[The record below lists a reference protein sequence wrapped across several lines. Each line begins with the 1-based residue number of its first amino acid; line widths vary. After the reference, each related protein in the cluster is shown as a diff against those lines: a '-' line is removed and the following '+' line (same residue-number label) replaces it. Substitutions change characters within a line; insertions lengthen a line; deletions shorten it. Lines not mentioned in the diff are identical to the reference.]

1 MEQTDQGDITEPSE
15 LDDSGRTGLAGWFG
29 RPVHLE
35 ARRPFEQRALRRSP
49 LWRGEGVPA
58 GEGRPLL
65 LIPGF
70 MAGPKT
76 ADPLAHVLRAAGWQ
90 VRIAG
95 VGRNS
100 GPAYHGVDVSG
111 RDLAELADAS
121 GQPVTTIGHS
131 RGGQYARILAVRHP
145 EMMRQVIVVGTP
157 LQVKYP
163 PFVVVKVPAEVL
175 DRAWRAGA
183 FGPVDPNREQEV
195 DDDRYLPFPEG
206 LDFVSIWSRNDGIV
220 DWRMSRESAAHD
232 IEVSTSHLGLI
243 SSIPG
248 VEAVAAALSRQQ
260 APPDLISG
268 RPA

>member
-1 MEQTDQGDITEPSE
+1 MGQNNQGDVTEPTK
-15 LDDSGRTGLAGWFG
+15 LADAGQTGFAGWFG

-35 ARRPFEQRALRRSP
+35 ARRPFEQRSLRRSP

-65 LIPGF
+65 LISGF
-70 MAGPKT
+70 LAGPKT
-76 ADPLAHVLRAAGWQ
+76 VDPLAHVLRAAGWH

-111 RDLAELADAS
+111 RDLADLAESS
-121 GQPVTTIGHS
+121 GQAVTMVGHS

-145 EMMRQVIVVGTP
+145 DLIQQVIVAGAP

-183 FGPVDPNREQEV
+183 FGPVDPNREQAV
-195 DDDRYLPFPEG
+195 DDDRYLPFPDG

-220 DWRMSRESAAHD
+220 DWRMSREPAAYD
-232 IEVSTSHLGLI
+232 IEVSTSHRGLI

-248 VEAVAAALSRQQ
+248 VEAVATALARQDDQ
-260 APPDLISG
+260 QN
-268 RPA
+268 